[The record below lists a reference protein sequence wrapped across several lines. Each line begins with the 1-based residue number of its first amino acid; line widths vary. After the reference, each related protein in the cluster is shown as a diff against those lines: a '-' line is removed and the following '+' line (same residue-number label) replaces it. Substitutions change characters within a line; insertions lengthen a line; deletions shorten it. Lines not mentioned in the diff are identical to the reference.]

1 MMTKTTIYQNQ
12 TGLLIRDGRVEQV
25 LESGVYR
32 TYAFRNEAIVVYP
45 TYAQSY
51 AYSIAIRTVEAAA
64 VSVDL
69 SVGITITD
77 AKQLYLSG
85 KSVYE
90 IVNHAVARQL
100 QAVAESKSLAA
111 LLEDGLAVDEPALLS
126 GIAEFG
132 LQANIELLPQIRLPR
147 NLQNAIDA
155 QEVARQRAKAELEE
169 ARGRSAVI
177 RHYANVAK
185 VTKDN
190 PDLLRL
196 LLGQK
201 AKSINVAFD
210 ATERH
215 TK

>member
-1 MMTKTTIYQNQ
+1 MSKTTIYQNQ
-12 TGLLIRDGRVEQV
+12 IGILVRDGRVAQ
-25 LESGVYR
+25 LLPAGVYR
-32 TYAFRNEAIVVYP
+32 TYAFRNETIVVYP
-45 TYAQSY
+45 GHSQSY
-51 AYSIAIRTVEAAA
+51 AFALNVRTIEGSA

-69 SVGITITD
+69 SVGVMIED
-77 AKQLYLSG
+77 VEKLYLSG
-85 KSVYE
+85 KTAYE
-90 IVNHAVARQL
+90 VVNRAVTSQL
-100 QAVAESKSLAA
+100 QAMAETKSLSE
-111 LLEDGLAVDEPALLS
+111 LLEGNMSIDETALANDIAKYGLVAK
-126 GIAEFG
+126 
-132 LQANIELLPQIRLPR
+132 IELLPKVRLPR

-177 RHYANVAK
+177 RHYANMAK

-210 ATERH
+210 AADRNI
-215 TK
+215 K

>member
-1 MMTKTTIYQNQ
+1 MTKITINENQ
-12 TGLLIRDGRVEQV
+12 VGLSIRNGRIVRT
-25 LESGVYR
+25 LEPGVYK
-32 TYAFRNEAIVVYP
+32 TYSFRNEQILIYP
-45 TYAQSY
+45 TYSQSY
-51 AYSIAIRTVEAAA
+51 TFSPNVRTKESAQISI
-64 VSVDL
+64 DM
-69 SVGITITD
+69 TIGVTIND
-77 AKQLYLSG
+77 PLKLYLSG
-85 KSVYE
+85 KSAYE
-90 IVNHAVARQL
+90 CVNQAITTQL
-100 QAVAESKSLAA
+100 YELTATKTLAE
-111 LLEDGLAVDEPALLS
+111 LLESGLHIYKATLNLAIKPY
-126 GIAEFG
+126 GIEAK
-132 LQANIELLPQIRLPR
+132 IELEPQVRLPR

-210 ATERH
+210 ASEKAKR
-215 TK
+215 

>member
-1 MMTKTTIYQNQ
+1 MTKTTINQNQ
-12 TGLLIRDGRVEQV
+12 IGVLIRDGRIAE
-25 LESGVYR
+25 LLSAGVYR
-32 TYAFRNEAIVVYP
+32 TYAFRNETIVVYP
-45 TYAQSY
+45 TYSQTYPFSVNV
-51 AYSIAIRTVEAAA
+51 RTAEAAA
-64 VSVDL
+64 VSVDVSL
-69 SVGITITD
+69 GIIIED
-77 AKQLYLSG
+77 VQKLHLSG
-85 KSVYE
+85 KAVYE
-90 IVNHAVARQL
+90 VVNLAITSQL
-100 QAVAESKSLAA
+100 QAAAEIKNLSE
-111 LLEDGLAVDEPALLS
+111 LLEGNLSIDETALANN
-126 GIAEFG
+126 IAEYG
-132 LQANIELLPQIRLPR
+132 LTAKVELVPKIRLPR

-210 ATERH
+210 AADRNV
-215 TK
+215 K